1 MLPVSVAFASLAAA
15 DIPPLQIPVKCWIE
29 NKIYRNEALKLGS
42 NVIPKCSQ
50 LDFYQFDICQNYQF
64 DKFAAEVLIL
74 EIYLKHISPEASP

>member
-1 MLPVSVAFASLAAA
+1 M
-15 DIPPLQIPVKCWIE
+15 
-29 NKIYRNEALKLGS
+29 YRNEALKLGS

-64 DKFAAEVLIL
+64 DKFAAQVLIL